1 MADATVI
8 GTGAQTLTALLVCGV
23 MGLLGQGVRAV
34 VGLKN
39 AGTLKSIAPN
49 QASEFDASYL
59 LLSLM
64 IGFIAGILAGLATG
78 LNDFTTAVTLQR
90 LLGVAAAGYVGADF
104 VENSMSLVLP
114 RGPASPRPAPP
125 TIVPAPPPPSSAPS
139 VPSPGGAPD
148 EALAS
153 ALRAV
158 APGCGAA
165 KWAPALTAAFG
176 KYGLD
181 TDRRKAAA
189 LGQFLVEAGPDLSE
203 TSEDLY
209 YTHVE
214 AVMAAFGPHF
224 RDAAEAEGYL
234 RNPEKLA
241 NRVYANR
248 LGNGDEASGDG
259 WRYRGRGLI
268 QITGKD
274 AYAAFAA
281 TIGQSVEAAAAYCE
295 TAEGAAMSGC
305 WYLASHRCLPY
316 ADCWDIA
323 EITRLVNG
331 PRMLGYAHRLA
342 FSDAMLRRLQGHA

>member
-39 AGTLKSIAPN
+39 AGTLKSVAPN

-78 LNDFTTAVTLQR
+78 LNDFTAAVTLQR

-114 RGPASPRPAPP
+114 RTPASPRPAPP
-125 TIVPAPPPPSSAPS
+125 RSSSAPY

-153 ALRAV
+153 ALRAI
-158 APGCGAA
+158 APGCSAA
-165 KWAPALTAAFG
+165 KWAPALTAAFD

-189 LGQFLVEAGPDLSE
+189 LGQFLVEAGPRPSGTPE
-203 TSEDLY
+203 GPY
-209 YTHVE
+209 YTPTG
-214 AVMAAFGPHF
+214 AG
-224 RDAAEAEGYL
+224 
-234 RNPEKLA
+234 
-241 NRVYANR
+241 
-248 LGNGDEASGDG
+248 LGTLCPPPPPAP
-259 WRYRGRGLI
+259 RG
-268 QITGKD
+268 
-274 AYAAFAA
+274 
-281 TIGQSVEAAAAYCE
+281 E
-295 TAEGAAMSGC
+295 
-305 WYLASHRCLPY
+305 
-316 ADCWDIA
+316 
-323 EITRLVNG
+323 
-331 PRMLGYAHRLA
+331 
-342 FSDAMLRRLQGHA
+342 